1 MIQERPKVVVVGG
14 GTGIFSVL
22 SGLKNQAVEL
32 SAVVSMADNGGSTG
46 RLREEFGVL
55 PPGDVRM
62 ALVALSES
70 DQILAELFNYRFNG
84 SSLKHS
90 FGNLFLI
97 ALGDLK
103 GGFAEGVHEAARILK
118 VKGRVLPATLDDV
131 QLMAELENG
140 QIIEGETNIDCP
152 KHDDC
157 LRLKR
162 VFYNKPCSPNQ
173 EASRAIDQA
182 DFIVVGPGDIYTSI
196 VPNLLVPGIKE
207 ALLKSPAKKI
217 YLCNLMTKVG
227 ETNKF
232 KGEDF
237 VEAMEEYLVFDVFDW
252 IVFNN
257 KRPESERIQ
266 RYEKERS
273 DPVDY
278 SIEKLKN
285 RHARIVE
292 EDLLRPKGFIRHDL
306 KKVSRV
312 IMNIIDAG

>member
-1 MIQERPKVVVVGG
+1 MLVP
-14 GTGIFSVL
+14 
-22 SGLKNQAVEL
+22 
-32 SAVVSMADNGGSTG
+32 
-46 RLREEFGVL
+46 L
-55 PPGDVRM
+55 PARIRM

-70 DQILAELFNYRFNG
+70 DQTLAELFNYRFHG

-118 VKGRVLPATLDDV
+118 IKARVLPVTLDDV

-157 LRLKR
+157 LCIKR
-162 VFYNKPCSPNQ
+162 VFYNRSCAANQ
-173 EASRAIDQA
+173 EACQAIGQA
-182 DFIVVGPGDIYTSI
+182 DFIVIGPGDIYTSI
-196 VPNLLVPGIKE
+196 VPNLLVSGIKE
-207 ALLKSPAKKI
+207 ALIKSPAKKI

-232 KGEDF
+232 KGENF
-237 VEAMEEYLVFDVFDW
+237 VETMERYLAFDVFDW
-252 IVFNN
+252 IVFNS
-257 KRPESERIQ
+257 KRPEPERIQ

-273 DPVDY
+273 EPVDY
-278 SIEKLKN
+278 SIEKLKD

-292 EDLLRPKGFIRHDL
+292 EDLLRPEGFIRHDL

-312 IMNIIDAG
+312 IMNIIDEG